1 MAALPLTTIFSAV
14 STAFSVIGAI
24 SDANSKSDAYE
35 SQAAWNQYNATIDRQ
50 NADTA
55 LQQSASEQA
64 RQNRRAR
71 QVMGEQRAATAQSGT
86 GFGGSN
92 ADLLDQSAT
101 LAELDM
107 LNIAYEGQ
115 MRARGSEIQ
124 AQGEDYSA
132 GVNKGNA
139 KRAKRAGIF
148 NAGRSLLTGFSSGYG
163 GGSSSSG
170 GGFYPYGGSSF
181 DVGNAS

>member
-64 RQNRRAR
+64 RKVTKPSLIRR
-71 QVMGEQRAATAQSGT
+71 
-86 GFGGSN
+86 
-92 ADLLDQSAT
+92 
-101 LAELDM
+101 
-107 LNIAYEGQ
+107 
-115 MRARGSEIQ
+115 
-124 AQGEDYSA
+124 
-132 GVNKGNA
+132 
-139 KRAKRAGIF
+139 IF
-148 NAGRSLLTGFSSGYG
+148 KH
-163 GGSSSSG
+163 
-170 GGFYPYGGSSF
+170 
-181 DVGNAS
+181 

>member
-1 MAALPLTTIFSAV
+1 MEAAVALFSSPIFQIA
-14 STAFSVIGAI
+14 STAFQVIGAI

-55 LQQSASEQA
+55 RQQSASEQA

-115 MRARGSEIQ
+115 MRARGQEIQ

-148 NAGRSLLTGFSSGYG
+148 NAGRSLLTGASRGY
-163 GGSSSSG
+163 GGSSSVSSSLNH
-170 GGFYPYGGSSF
+170 YDDWNYGGTF
-181 DVGNAS
+181 

>member
-115 MRARGSEIQ
+115 MRARGQEIQ
-124 AQGEDYSA
+124 AQGEDYSRK
-132 GVNKGNA
+132 VNRRNAGNA
-139 KRAKRAGIF
+139 KTAGIF
-148 NAGRSLLTGFSSGYG
+148 SAGRSLLTGVGRGYG
-163 GGSSSSG
+163 GGSASIG
-170 GGFYPYGGSSF
+170 GHYDDWNYGGTF
-181 DVGNAS
+181 

>member
-1 MAALPLTTIFSAV
+1 MEVGFMQIASM
-14 STAFSVIGAI
+14 AFSVIGAI

-35 SQAAWNQYNATIDRQ
+35 SQAAWNQYNATIQKQ
-50 NADTA
+50 NADAA

-71 QVMGEQRAATAQSGT
+71 QIMGEQRAATAQSGT

-115 MRARGSEIQ
+115 MRARGYEIQ
-124 AQGEDYSA
+124 AQGEEYSA
-132 GVNKGNA
+132 EVNRSNA
-139 KRAKRAGIF
+139 RNARRTGIF
-148 NAGRSLLTGFSSGYG
+148 SAGTGIFSAGRSLLTGARSGYG
-163 GGSSSSG
+163 SSSLS
-170 GGFYPYGGSSF
+170 SSF
-181 DVGNAS
+181 GHPGTRYAWDW